1 MGRLPIHEAHQHH
14 SALIPQ
20 EYKNPP
26 PAPVFPLCPARCRP
40 AAPAPV
46 SSSCSAPPCRSTA
59 TRLSLHPTR
68 RRRPGAPCFAAGQV
82 PPFGLLPDGPSPGFL
97 LPDAVCSLSPAGSR
111 ATATGSVL
119 PKPLPSSPMSFPGP
133 FPFAWCLGHLWRSK
147 ANASRTPPTPYLSDS
162 RHPQC
167 PGSWLAPTPRRR
179 PTDALKTMV
188 VY

>member
-46 SSSCSAPPCRSTA
+46 SSSCSVPPCRSTA

-68 RRRPGAPCFAAGQV
+68 RRRPGTPCFAAGQA
-82 PPFGLLPDGPSPGFL
+82 PPFGLLLPDVPSPW
-97 LPDAVCSLSPAGSR
+97 LPP
-111 ATATGSVL
+111 
-119 PKPLPSSPMSFPGP
+119 
-133 FPFAWCLGHLWRSK
+133 
-147 ANASRTPPTPYLSDS
+147 
-162 RHPQC
+162 
-167 PGSWLAPTPRRR
+167 PRRR
-179 PTDALKTMV
+179 LLLVACQIPSYSHRIRPPQTATVFTDEFSWSFSIRMV
-188 VY
+188 SRAPMAV